1 MASIIF
7 LGSLK
12 PHQEKSSEWDYYNN
26 DGFDN
31 TWCAIIAK
39 GNIIEGIEA
48 KE

>member
-1 MASIIF
+1 MASLIF

-12 PHQEKSSEWDYYNN
+12 PMQIKPCDYTSN
-26 DGFDN
+26 DGFDRP
-31 TWCAIIAK
+31 WVVIIAK